1 MPTNNAFIVAT
12 EASADRHGARLAA
25 CLREQT
31 GLEWFGIGGDAM
43 ADAGV
48 ELLAHAREF
57 SVLGIFEVLRHY
69 PRLYGVARR
78 ALAEVDRRQPR
89 IAIVIDSPG
98 FNLHMCRQLHRRG
111 IPVVYFIA
119 PQLWA
124 WRPRRIKYLQRYVRK
139 LLCIFPFEENYFR
152 SRAVDTDYV
161 GHPLVDS
168 ARADIGREDFF
179 RAADLDPTVPL
190 VTLMPGSRNQEVERH
205 LPVILEALDKLASQV
220 KVPIQF
226 CLIQP
231 DTVDSKLLESLLQKA
246 PGLPLT
252 VLRDTPYNALAWS
265 EVAVISSG
273 TATVEA
279 LLLNTP
285 MVVVYRVTAASW
297 QAGKLLIRTPYYS
310 MVNLIAEEKL
320 VPELIQ
326 EDFTAQRLAEE
337 LYSLLSDTEG
347 RRRIQQKMGALKGRL
362 GEPGAIERAAN
373 IVAGL
378 LPSPA
383 KIGERG

>member
-1 MPTNNAFIVAT
+1 VPNTAFIVAT

-43 ADAGV
+43 AGAGV

-78 ALAEVDRRQPR
+78 VLAEVDKRKPR
-89 IAIVIDSPG
+89 IAIVIDSAS
-98 FNLHMCRQLHRRG
+98 FNRHMCRQLHRRG

-124 WRPRRIKYLQRYVRK
+124 WRPRRVKYLQKYVRK
-139 LLCIFPFEENYFR
+139 LLCLFPFEEKYFR
-152 SRAVDTDYV
+152 NRGVDTDYV

-168 ARADIGREDFF
+168 ARAGFGRGDFF
-179 RAADLDPTVPL
+179 RAADLDPAVPL

-205 LPVILEALDKLASQV
+205 LPVILEALEKLADKV
-220 KVPIQF
+220 KVSTQY

-231 DTVDSKLLESLLQKA
+231 DTVDSKLLERLLQKA
-246 PGLPLT
+246 PHIPLT
-252 VLRDTPYNALAWS
+252 VLHDTPYNALAWS
-265 EVAVISSG
+265 EAAVISSG

-279 LLLNTP
+279 LLLETP
-285 MVVVYRVTAASW
+285 MVVVYRVSAASW
-297 QAGKLLIRTPYYS
+297 QVGKMLIQTPYYS
-310 MVNLIAEEKL
+310 MVNLVAEEQL

-337 LYSLLSDTEG
+337 LHSLLSDTEG
-347 RRRIQQKMGALKGRL
+347 RSRIQQKMGALKGRL

-373 IVAGL
+373 IVASL

-383 KIGERG
+383 NIGERG